1 MTAAASAGARPPSI
15 DRILGWPE
23 MAELVATFG
32 RSLVLSAVRET
43 LAGSRPRPESGRDKA
58 DAIAAGTDA
67 PPATVALAD
76 QDFSQMAVVARV
88 TRHLHALMADS
99 LRPVFNLTG
108 TVLHTNLGRAPLPP
122 EALEAIARVASG
134 ASNLEFDLATG
145 KRGERDDHVAQWLCR
160 LTGAPA
166 AAAVNNNAA
175 AVVLLLNA
183 LALRKEV
190 IVSRGELIE
199 LGGSFRL
206 PDIMARAGCRLR
218 EVGTTNRT
226 HLRDFE
232 AAIGPRTALIMK
244 VHASNYRIEGF
255 TAEPD
260 ERELA
265 ALAKAHG
272 IPFVVDLGSGTLT
285 DLTRFGLPAEPTPA
299 QALANGADLVTFSG
313 DKLLGGPQA
322 GLLVGRAD
330 LVERVRRNP
339 LKRAMRCDKL
349 TLAALAAVL
358 RLYANP
364 DRLIERIPALRQ
376 LARPAGPIEALAHR
390 VAPAVARWLGPR
402 AQVSVAPM
410 ASQIGSGSLP
420 VDRLA
425 SFGLRLQP
433 LGPKRSANAA
443 LSRLAVALRGLD
455 TPVIGRIGEGA
466 LWLDLRCLE
475 DEDGFVQLF
484 AQAHGAADPCAA
496 LQPAPAP
503 QASAP

>member
-1 MTAAASAGARPPSI
+1 MTQAPRDARAGLPSVDRLMNRPEIAALIGANGRSMVLSVVREVLAASRPQLEAVAADTAFDLVQAITAR
-15 DRILGWPE
+15 L
-23 MAELVATFG
+23 
-32 RSLVLSAVRET
+32 
-43 LAGSRPRPESGRDKA
+43 
-58 DAIAAGTDA
+58 
-67 PPATVALAD
+67 
-76 QDFSQMAVVARV
+76 Q
-88 TRHLHALMADS
+88 ALMADS
-99 LRPVFNLTG
+99 LRPVLNLTG

-145 KRGERDDHVAQWLCR
+145 RRGERDDHVAQWLCR

-166 AAAVNNNAA
+166 AAVVNNNAA

-183 LALRKEV
+183 LALRREV

-206 PDIMARAGCRLR
+206 PDIMSRAGCRLR

-226 HLRDFE
+226 HLRDF
-232 AAIGPRTALIMK
+232 ADAIGPQTALIMK

-265 ALAKAHG
+265 ELARQHQ
-272 IPFVVDLGSGTLT
+272 IPFVIDLGSGTLT
-285 DLTRFGLPAEPTPA
+285 DLTRFGLPAEPTPD

-322 GLLVGRAD
+322 GMLVGRAD
-330 LVERVRRNP
+330 LIERIRRNP

-349 TLAALAAVL
+349 TLAALGAVL

-376 LARPAGPIEALAHR
+376 LARPDAPIEALAQR
-390 VAPAVARWLGPR
+390 VCPAVARWLGDR
-402 AQVSVAPM
+402 AHVAVAPM
-410 ASQIGSGSLP
+410 FSQIGSGSLP
-420 VDRLA
+420 LDTLP
-425 SFGLRLQP
+425 SFGLRIEP
-433 LGPKRSANAA
+433 RATKRSAGSA
-443 LSRLAVALRGLD
+443 LGRLATELRSLPI
-455 TPVIGRIGEGA
+455 PVIGRVSDGA
-466 LWLDLRCLE
+466 LWLDLRCLD
-475 DEDGFVQLF
+475 DETAFLRLF
-484 AQAHGAADPCAA
+484 ETDAAP
-496 LQPAPAP
+496 
-503 QASAP
+503 

>member
-1 MTAAASAGARPPSI
+1 MTQAPRDVRAGLPSVDRLMNRPEIAALIGAHGRSMVLSVVREVLAASRPQLEAVAADTAFDLVQGITAR
-15 DRILGWPE
+15 L
-23 MAELVATFG
+23 
-32 RSLVLSAVRET
+32 
-43 LAGSRPRPESGRDKA
+43 
-58 DAIAAGTDA
+58 
-67 PPATVALAD
+67 
-76 QDFSQMAVVARV
+76 Q
-88 TRHLHALMADS
+88 ALMADS
-99 LRPVFNLTG
+99 LRPVLNLTG

-145 KRGERDDHVAQWLCR
+145 RRGERDDHVAQWLCR

-166 AAAVNNNAA
+166 AAVVNNNAA

-183 LALRKEV
+183 LALRREV

-206 PDIMARAGCRLR
+206 PDIMSRAGCRLR

-226 HLRDFE
+226 HLRDF
-232 AAIGPRTALIMK
+232 ADAIGPQTALIMK

-265 ALAKAHG
+265 ELARQHR
-272 IPFVVDLGSGTLT
+272 IPFVIDLGSGTLT
-285 DLTRFGLPAEPTPA
+285 DLTRFGLPAEPTPD

-322 GLLVGRAD
+322 GMLVGRAD
-330 LVERVRRNP
+330 LIERIRRNP

-349 TLAALAAVL
+349 TLAALGAVL

-376 LARPAGPIEALAHR
+376 LARPGAPIEALAQR
-390 VAPAVARWLGPR
+390 VCPAVARWLGDR
-402 AQVSVAPM
+402 ANVAVAPM
-410 ASQIGSGSLP
+410 FSQIGSGSLP
-420 VDRLA
+420 LDTLP
-425 SFGLRLQP
+425 SFGLRIEP
-433 LGPKRSANAA
+433 RATKRSAGSA
-443 LSRLAVALRGLD
+443 LGRLATELRSLPI
-455 TPVIGRIGEGA
+455 PVIGRVSDGA
-466 LWLDLRCLE
+466 LWLDLRCLD
-475 DEDGFVQLF
+475 DETAFLRLF
-484 AQAHGAADPCAA
+484 ETDAAP
-496 LQPAPAP
+496 
-503 QASAP
+503 